1 MQRFLRLQLVGVG
14 VVVGVLVAMGPA
26 AQLVVVVELA
36 VVAEAEL
43 VAVAGLVVAVG
54 VEAELQVMFVVED
67 EVGLGAEHSPSEAP
81 AGLLDLLEG
90 FHVKYLQVQNQG
102 LLKERDPEH

>member
-1 MQRFLRLQLVGVG
+1 MQRFLRLQLVGAG

-26 AQLVVVVELA
+26 AQLVVELA

-43 VAVAGLVVAVG
+43 VVDAGFEVEVE
-54 VEAELQVMFVVED
+54 VEAELEVMFVVED
-67 EVGLGAEHSPSEAP
+67 EVGLGAEHFPSEAP
-81 AGLLDLLEG
+81 AGLQDLLEG